1 MEWQQIIEE
10 KHAETL
16 KAIEL
21 ARNGEVQAN
30 DDIAVINYKLGIK
43 LIDEALATP
52 VALPD
57 DLDEVDESWYVSLKT
72 VQSLKRM
79 RGELVHRI
87 GQLTPSTSSDVE
99 AISPIANGKPS
110 KRPRTFIELA
120 EALHN
125 LEFTDTDNLPSVL
138 ELLFACDGVKLYHI
152 NANGEVSTECESSTL
167 RVIRLDQDITQNFDA
182 TYFMQIIRT
191 SAAESIQA
199 DIEVD
204 NGNDL
209 DEEIT
214 AAIENQLSSNGGG
227 SGSDDVPSKKVRAN
241 TPPKPIDVSLIY
253 PLVAGV
259 SPCFRTDFGAFIFPD
274 IQSDVRGAAFGLVI
288 PIGADEIVLE
298 ILDSILHGIVRQ
310 AGTEDGIEEAIEA
323 GAGDEDDDEH
333 ARHKRHTS
341 ERISENIVQ
350 GACLLSHG
358 LVKGTE
364 QVGKLISYTTPY
376 IISKLNGA
384 PNRIDPLPTKV
395 TTGVEIAKSAT
406 GMVRAVLYIIL
417 RMIFLSLNLP

>member
-1 MEWQQIIEE
+1 MEWQQIIEQN
-10 KHAETL
+10 HAEAL

-21 ARNGEVQAN
+21 ARNGEEQAN
-30 DDIAVINYKLGIK
+30 DEIAVINYKLGIK

-57 DLDEVDESWYVSLKT
+57 DLDEVDQSWYDSLKT
-72 VQSLKRM
+72 VQSLKRL

-87 GQLTPSTSSDVE
+87 GQLTPSTSNDVE
-99 AISPIANGKPS
+99 AISAIANGKPS

-125 LEFTDTDNLPSVL
+125 LEFSNTDNLPSVL

-152 NANGEVSTECESSTL
+152 IASGEVSTECESSTL
-167 RVIRLDQDITQNFDA
+167 RIIRLDQDITQNFDA
-182 TYFMQIIRT
+182 TYFMQVIRT
-191 SAAESIQA
+191 SAAERIQA
-199 DIEVD
+199 DIEVNSAD
-204 NGNDL
+204 D
-209 DEEIT
+209 EIT
-214 AAIENQLSSNGGG
+214 QAIDDESNSSGG
-227 SGSDDVPSKKVRAN
+227 DDVPSKKVRAN

-259 SPCFRTDFGAFIFPD
+259 SPCFRTDFGAFVFPD
-274 IQSDVRGAAFGLVI
+274 IQSDVRGAAYGLVI

-298 ILDSILHGIVRQ
+298 ILESVLHGIVRQ
-310 AGTEDGIEEAIEA
+310 AGTEDGIEEASEA
-323 GAGDEDDDEH
+323 GAEDEEEDEH

-350 GACLLSHG
+350 GACLLSNG

-384 PNRIDPLPTKV
+384 PRRIEPLPTKV

-406 GMVRAVLYIIL
+406 GMVSADD
-417 RMIFLSLNLP
+417 M